1 MMTKMTPFFL
11 QLFGIA
17 SLFLCIIRASSSF
30 SLLTPSS
37 SARAISSSS
46 IMHAYHFGAGAV
58 NKEKPVQA
66 SPPKRTSYVPDGL
79 TQEEYMKIKS
89 DEMAKQQKMNYGAW
103 GPRFKLIDGDPDS
116 NWFNLPSLWTSGFN
130 SNPKGSTSSDLGD
143 ASTALVKMILTL
155 RRVLIPYVT
164 LLVSIHLLETSLS
177 AKNILRGKL
186 LISKYNMMVKV
197 LAPLLVMKPLDF
209 LATKLFRSDKDRT
222 TKLST
227 GIGLV
232 LSAVSLVL
240 RQRM

>member
-1 MMTKMTPFFL
+1 
-11 QLFGIA
+11 
-17 SLFLCIIRASSSF
+17 
-30 SLLTPSS
+30 
-37 SARAISSSS
+37 
-46 IMHAYHFGAGAV
+46 MHAYHFGAGAV
-58 NKEKPVQA
+58 NKEKPAQD
-66 SPPKRTSYVPDGL
+66 SPPKRYTSYVPDGL

-130 SNPKGSTSSDLGD
+130 SNPKGSTSADYLGD
-143 ASTALVKMILTL
+143 ASTALAKLVLTL
-155 RRVLIPYVT
+155 RRVLIPYMT
-164 LLVSIHLLETSLS
+164 LLLSIHLLETSLS

-186 LISKYNMMVKV
+186 LITKYNMMVKI

-209 LATKLFRSDKDRT
+209 LATKLFRSDKDRA
-222 TKLST
+222 TKLSI
-227 GIGLV
+227 GIGLM

>member
-1 MMTKMTPFFL
+1 MTKMTPFFL
-11 QLFGIA
+11 QLLLGIA
-17 SLFLCIIRASSSF
+17 LLFLCSLRASSSF
-30 SLLTPSS
+30 SLTPSS

-46 IMHAYHFGAGAV
+46 MHAYHFGAGAV

-66 SPPKRTSYVPDGL
+66 SQPKRYTSYVPEGL

-89 DEMAKQQKMNYGAW
+89 DEMAKQQNMNYGAW

-130 SNPKGSTSSDLGD
+130 SNPKGSTADLGNS
-143 ASTALVKMILTL
+143 STALVKMILTL

-164 LLVSIHLLETSLS
+164 LLLSIHLLETSLS
-177 AKNILRGKL
+177 AKNLLRGKL
-186 LISKYNMMVKV
+186 MITKYNMMVKV

-209 LATKLFRSDKDRT
+209 LATKLFRSADKDRT
-222 TKLST
+222 TKLSI

>member
-1 MMTKMTPFFL
+1 
-11 QLFGIA
+11 
-17 SLFLCIIRASSSF
+17 
-30 SLLTPSS
+30 
-37 SARAISSSS
+37 
-46 IMHAYHFGAGAV
+46 
-58 NKEKPVQA
+58 
-66 SPPKRTSYVPDGL
+66 
-79 TQEEYMKIKS
+79 
-89 DEMAKQQKMNYGAW
+89 
-103 GPRFKLIDGDPDS
+103 
-116 NWFNLPSLWTSGFN
+116 
-130 SNPKGSTSSDLGD
+130 
-143 ASTALVKMILTL
+143 MILTL

-186 LISKYNMMVKV
+186 MISKYNMMVKV